1 LVSFYITNLLF
12 ISKESSGFYGGV
24 VPGFA
29 TVLGMAGPDAKV
41 TFTIGLF
48 FLTSGLTYLFLF
60 FFIIAPLLSFPNNF

>member
-1 LVSFYITNLLF
+1 
-12 ISKESSGFYGGV
+12 V

-29 TVLGMAGPDAKV
+29 TVLGIAGPVAKV

-60 FFIIAPLLSFPNNF
+60 FFIITPLLSK